1 MKATLEDPAFVK
13 HAGQFVWLELSIDDP
28 ANARFFATHDQH
40 GSLPTFFVIDP
51 KSGDVERA
59 WYGGASVFDMERF
72 LDERKAA
79 DAAGEALAR
88 GDALMGKGESKQA
101 VQAFRSAIDLGG
113 PKWPRRDHAIE
124 QGLIALLQ
132 SEDYAECSAAAM
144 REAPRLPRTH
154 AFVNVAALAIGCKN
168 AAGDA
173 KSEAEERLA
182 REAMKLPAALED
194 DRYSIYDELIR
205 AHRLRKDAAGAH
217 AIAGEYLASVESQ
230 PVGERDRR
238 MARDFARLRAAMAL
252 EQPER
257 VIAALE
263 ASDRELGDV
272 NSASRLARA
281 YVGARR
287 FEEACAT
294 CTRGLLR
301 PAGPGARAGLLR
313 LRAEA
318 ERASGDAKAARRDL
332 GEAQRAAQDIP
343 LAPNREGMLAQ
354 IKGEI
359 ERLH

>member
-1 MKATLEDPAFVK
+1 MKATLEDPAFMK

-51 KSGDVERA
+51 QSGEVQRA
-59 WYGGASVFDMERF
+59 WYGGASVADMERF
-72 LDERKAA
+72 LDQRQAT

-88 GDALMGKGESKQA
+88 GDALMGKGSAKQA
-101 VQAFRSAIDLGG
+101 VEAFRSAIELGG
-113 PKWPRRDHAIE
+113 PRWPRRDHAIE
-124 QGLIALLQ
+124 QLLIALLQ
-132 SEDYAECSAAAM
+132 SEDFAECGAVAM
-144 REAPRLPRTH
+144 REAPRMPRTH
-154 AFVNVAALAIGCKN
+154 AFVNVAALALGCKN

-173 KSEAEERLA
+173 HSEAEERLA

-194 DRYSIYDELIR
+194 DRYSMYDDLIR
-205 AHRLRKDAAGAH
+205 AHRMRKDAAGAH
-217 AIAGEYLASVESQ
+217 AIAAEYLASVDAQ
-230 PVGERDRR
+230 PTGDRDRR
-238 MARDFARLRAAMAL
+238 MARDFARLRAATAL

-257 VIAALE
+257 VIATLE
-263 ASDRELGDV
+263 TSDRELADSS
-272 NSASRLARA
+272 SASRLARA
-281 YVGARR
+281 YVAARR

-294 CTRGLLR
+294 CTRGLTR

-332 GEAQRAAQDIP
+332 DQAQRAAHEIP
-343 LAPNREGMLAQ
+343 LAPNREGILQQ
-354 IKGEI
+354 IQNEL